1 MYNYKYKKDLIR
13 GIVMKKFI
21 TISLIM
27 LMMLGIV
34 VLAGCSTTDEPAEE
48 ENATGDVEKEV
59 YIVGTEPTFAPFEM
73 KDEKTGEITGFDIEL
88 IKAIA
93 EDQGFEVEIQAMG
106 FDGLV
111 NAIKTGTI
119 DIVASGMTINEER
132 QKEVDFSIPYVNSGL
147 ALAVHADNNDIKSV
161 ADLKGKTVSVQ
172 IGSTGSQQA
181 QDLIDEGLLGDLRTF
196 DTVDIV
202 MREVDNGNVDGTI
215 NDLPVT
221 NAYIAKSDN
230 SLKVIEELTSEEYG
244 FAVQK
249 GSPLKAKIDA
259 GLKNLKENGKIAELE
274 QKYF

>member
-1 MYNYKYKKDLIR
+1 
-13 GIVMKKFI
+13 MKKFI
-21 TISLIM
+21 SISLIM

-34 VLAGCSTTDEPAEE
+34 VLAGCSNTEEPAEE
-48 ENATGDVEKEV
+48 NAEGDLEKEV

-73 KDEKTGEITGFDIEL
+73 KDEETGEITGFDIEL

-119 DIVASGMTINEER
+119 DIVASGMTINEVR
-132 QKEVDFSIPYVNSGL
+132 QKEVDFSTPYVNSGL
-147 ALAVHADNNDIKSV
+147 ALAVHADNEDVKS
-161 ADLKGKTVSVQ
+161 AKDLKDKTVSVQ
-172 IGSTGSQQA
+172 IGSTGAKQA
-181 QDLIDEGLLGDLRTF
+181 QDFLDEGLLGDLKTF

-202 MREVDNGNVDGTI
+202 MREVDNGNVDATI

-274 QKYF
+274 QKYFQ